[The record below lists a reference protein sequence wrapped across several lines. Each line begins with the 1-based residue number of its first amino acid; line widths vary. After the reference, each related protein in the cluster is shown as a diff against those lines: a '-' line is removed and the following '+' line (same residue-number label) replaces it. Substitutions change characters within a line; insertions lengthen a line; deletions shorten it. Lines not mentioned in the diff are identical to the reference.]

1 MGCGS
6 FRRPGVRSSTG
17 VQCAGIPKGR
27 HAETIL
33 TFPAIELSEQ
43 SQKKQGKDREF
54 SRDSAREG
62 RFSCGRGGAAL
73 APGFRDAGNNG
84 RLGALTGVGSSGYSW
99 SSSFSGTSGVFLHF
113 YTQSLNSSGADYR
126 AYGFQLRCLSE

>member
-17 VQCAGIPKGR
+17 VQCAGITEGR
-27 HAETIL
+27 HADTIL
-33 TFPAIELSEQ
+33 TLPTIELSEQ

-99 SSSFSGTSGVFLHF
+99 SSSFSGTSGVYLTFDVTYL
-113 YTQSLNSSGADYR
+113 LPGRADSR